1 MNKSSEGK
9 KEFNVGDKV
18 EVIGGNNEIGQP
30 TMIGKTGI
38 IESFGS
44 KYIVKGKKTKE
55 VYVKLCGDLHCFND
69 YHLQSL

>member
-1 MNKSSEGK
+1 
-9 KEFNVGDKV
+9 
-18 EVIGGNNEIGQP
+18 
-30 TMIGKTGI
+30 MIGKTGI